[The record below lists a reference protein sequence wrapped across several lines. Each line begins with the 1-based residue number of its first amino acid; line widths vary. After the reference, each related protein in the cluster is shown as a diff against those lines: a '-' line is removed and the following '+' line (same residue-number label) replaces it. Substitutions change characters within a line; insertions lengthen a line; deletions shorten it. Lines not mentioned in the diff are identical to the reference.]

1 MIDIIQDVSTIT
13 TIPKDALDKLVN
25 KELWCICEAVKEGS
39 LKNESPTEMDIGIGT
54 LLISDH
60 EETVKYKFI
69 PSKALEESVNETIQ
83 NKKSPLELKLEKNLV
98 NKILNT
104 YKTIL

>member
-1 MIDIIQDVSTIT
+1 M
-13 TIPKDALDKLVN
+13 
-25 KELWCICEAVKEGS
+25 
-39 LKNESPTEMDIGIGT
+39 KNESPTEMDIGIGT
-54 LLISDH
+54 LLISDD

-69 PSKALEESVNETIQ
+69 PSKVLEESVNETIQ

>member
-1 MIDIIQDVSTIT
+1 M
-13 TIPKDALDKLVN
+13 
-25 KELWCICEAVKEGS
+25 
-39 LKNESPTEMDIGIGT
+39 KNESPTEMDIGIGT
-54 LLISDH
+54 LLISDN

-69 PSKALEESVNETIQ
+69 PSKALEELVNETIQ